1 MALRGTLLAC
11 RLGESY
17 GRRSPRLG
25 PPLPKIACVPTASA
39 AKTLPLTLPLCCNY
53 LCLVSQRHRFIAAA
67 KTLCLVFPLPPQL
80 RHRLKPAFRRC
91 SICLPPVT
99 VSKPQQC
106 FLALS
111 PPFAAVD
118 LSLPF
123 VDIPLP
129 FVDLPLS
136 FLDLLQPFVDL
147 LLTFHCLSLTF
158 HCLSSTFHCLLSLT
172 FHCLSLTFPLLFVDL
187 STAFP

>member
-129 FVDLPLS
+129 FVVDLPL
-136 FLDLLQPFVDL
+136 PFVDFS
-147 LLTFHCLSLTF
+147 TAFRRPFHCLSLTF
-158 HCLSSTFHCLLSLT
+158 DCLLST
-172 FHCLSLTFPLLFVDL
+172 FRCLS
-187 STAFP
+187 